1 MARRAWGEGST
12 FYDNTYKRWTWR
24 GTYIVNGIK
33 KPKTITAKRQT
44 DLRKKVDRFKLMVDE
59 GYFADDNTNLKTWIE
74 TWLDIIVKPAVSI
87 RTYEN
92 YGERLGYVIEK
103 FGDRKLKTL
112 TPLELQNFFN
122 ELRLTGGKKQQGLA
136 AESVNCCRR
145 YLKMCLNSAIQNGLL
160 KSNPVVGT
168 KPQRK
173 VQSEMVVLD
182 DYEVQ
187 HFLEVVKKGDYIYA
201 GAKSPRY
208 IRRDEGTEYYIQCFF
223 NMCNLAFASGMRL
236 GELRGLSWSCINFK
250 KKYVQIKNQIVRT
263 RNDDIFDEPKTDK
276 SKRKI
281 ALDDATLNALK
292 EYKNYQ
298 LGYEAMLGDKFDN
311 QYNLC
316 FTNTW
321 GKPFDVSNFRDRY
334 FRKMLLAAEVKDGF
348 TPHCMRHTHATL
360 LLKHGVNIKV
370 VSERL
375 GHSSVTVTL
384 NIYAH
389 VLESMEETA
398 PSTWAQI
405 MRGVDNIDNKSL

>member
-12 FYDNTYKRWTWR
+12 FFDNTYKRWTWK
-24 GTYIVNGIK
+24 GTYIVNGVK
-33 KPKTITAKRQT
+33 KPKTITAKRQIE
-44 DLRKKVDRFKLMVDE
+44 LKKKVDRFKLLVDE
-59 GYFADDNTNLKTWIE
+59 GYFADDNINLKTWIE
-74 TWLDIIVKPAVSI
+74 TWLDVITKPSVKKK
-87 RTYEN
+87 TLDN
-92 YGERLGYVIEK
+92 YSDRLRYVIEK
-103 FGDRKLKTL
+103 FGERKLRTL

-122 ELRLTGGKKQQGLA
+122 DLRLNGGKKQQGLA

-145 YLKMCLNSAIQNGLL
+145 YLKSCLDSAIQNGLL

-173 VQSEMVVLD
+173 TKTEMVVMD

-187 HFLEVVKKGDYIYA
+187 HFLEVVKQGDYIYI

-208 IRRDEGTEYYIQCFF
+208 IRRDAGTEYYIQCFY
-223 NMCNLAFASGMRL
+223 NLCNLALASGMRI
-236 GELRGLSWSCINFK
+236 GELRGLSWSCVNFK
-250 KKYVQIKNQIVRT
+250 KKYVEVKNQIVKT
-263 RNDDIFDEPKTDK
+263 ADDDIFDEPKTEK

-281 ALDDATLNALK
+281 AIDDNTLNDLK
-292 EYKNYQ
+292 LYKNYQ
-298 LGYEAMLGDKFDN
+298 LAYEAMLGDKFN
-311 QYNLC
+311 NEFNLC

-334 FRKMLLAAEVKDGF
+334 FRKMLLTAEVKDGF
-348 TPHCMRHTHATL
+348 TPHCMRHTNATL

-375 GHSSVTVTL
+375 GHSSVTL

-405 MRGVDNIDNKSL
+405 MRGVENETKNL

>member
-1 MARRAWGEGST
+1 MARRAWGEGSI
-12 FYDNTYKRWTWR
+12 FFDSTYKRWTWK
-24 GTYIVNGIK
+24 GTYLVNGIK
-33 KPKTITAKRQT
+33 KPKKLTAKRQI
-44 DLRKKVDRFKLMVDE
+44 DLKKKVDRFKLMVDE
-59 GYFADDNTNLKTWIE
+59 GYYADENTNVKTWIE
-74 TWLDIIVKPAVSI
+74 TWLDVIVKPSVKKK
-87 RTYEN
+87 TLDN
-92 YGERLGYVIEK
+92 YADRLRYVISK
-103 FGDRKLKTL
+103 FGERKLKTL
-112 TPLELQNFFN
+112 APLELQNFFN

-136 AESVNCCRR
+136 AESRR
-145 YLKMCLNSAIQNGLL
+145 YLKMCLDSAIQNGLL
-160 KSNPVVGT
+160 KTNPVVGT

-173 VQSEMVVLD
+173 TKSEMVVMD

-187 HFLEVVKKGDYIYA
+187 HFLEIVKQGDYIYA

-208 IRRDEGTEYYIQCFF
+208 IRRDEGTEYYIQCFY
-223 NMCNLAFASGMRL
+223 NLCNLALASGMRI
-236 GELRGLSWSCINFK
+236 GELRGLSWSCVNFR
-250 KKYVQIKNQIVRT
+250 KKYVQVKNQIVKT
-263 RNDDIFDEPKTDK
+263 ADDDIFDEPKTEK

-281 ALDDATLNALK
+281 AIDDATLNALK
-292 EYKNYQ
+292 DYKNYQ
-298 LGYEAMLGDKFDN
+298 LAYEAMLGDKFN
-311 QYNLC
+311 NEFNLC

-321 GKPFDVSNFRDRY
+321 GKPFDLSNFRDRY
-334 FRKMLLAAEVKDGF
+334 FRKMLLAAEVKNGF

-405 MRGVDNIDNKSL
+405 MSAVENMDK

>member
-12 FYDNTYKRWTWR
+12 FFDNTKKRWTWK
-24 GTYIVNGIK
+24 GTYLVNGVK
-33 KPKTITAKRQT
+33 KPKTLTAKRQI
-44 DLRKKVDRFKLMVDE
+44 DLKKKVDRFKLMVDE
-59 GYFADDNTNLKTWIE
+59 GYFADDNINLKTWIE
-74 TWLDIIVKPAVSI
+74 MWLDVITKPSVKKK
-87 RTYEN
+87 TLDN
-92 YGERLGYVIEK
+92 YTDRLRYVICK

-145 YLKMCLNSAIQNGLL
+145 YLKSCLDSAIQNGLL

-173 VQSEMVVLD
+173 TKSEMVVMD
-182 DYEVQ
+182 DHEVQ
-187 HFLEVVKKGDYIYA
+187 HFLEVVKQGDYIYV

-208 IRRDEGTEYYIQCFF
+208 IRRDEGTEYYIQCFY
-223 NMCNLAFASGMRL
+223 NLCNLALASGMRI
-236 GELRGLSWSCINFK
+236 GELRGLPWSCVNFK
-250 KKYVQIKNQIVRT
+250 KKYVEVKNQIVKT
-263 RNDDIFDEPKTDK
+263 ADDDIFDEPKTEK

-281 ALDDATLNALK
+281 AIDDNTLNDLK
-292 EYKNYQ
+292 LYKNYQ
-298 LGYEAMLGDKFDN
+298 LAYEAMLGDKFN
-311 QYNLC
+311 NEFNLC

-334 FRKMLLAAEVKDGF
+334 FRKMLLTAEVKDGF

-405 MRGVDNIDNKSL
+405 MRGVENETKNL

>member
-12 FYDNTYKRWTWR
+12 FYDNSNKCWTWR
-24 GTYIVNGIK
+24 GKYIVNGIK
-33 KPKTITAKRQT
+33 KPKTITAKRQI
-44 DLRKKVDRFKLMVDE
+44 DLKKKVDRFKLLVDE

-74 TWLDIIVKPAVSI
+74 TWLNVIVKPTVRQ

-160 KSNPVVGT
+160 KSNPVIGT

-182 DYEVQ
+182 DFEVQ
-187 HFLEVVKKGDYIYA
+187 HFLEIVKKGDYIYT
-201 GAKSPRY
+201 GSKSPRY

-250 KKYVQIKNQIVRT
+250 KKYVQIKNQIVRI

-281 ALDDATLNALK
+281 AIDDATLNALK

-298 LGYEAMLGDKFDN
+298 LGYEAMLGDKFEN
-311 QYNLC
+311 EHNLC

-405 MRGVDNIDNKSL
+405 MRGVENIDKKKL